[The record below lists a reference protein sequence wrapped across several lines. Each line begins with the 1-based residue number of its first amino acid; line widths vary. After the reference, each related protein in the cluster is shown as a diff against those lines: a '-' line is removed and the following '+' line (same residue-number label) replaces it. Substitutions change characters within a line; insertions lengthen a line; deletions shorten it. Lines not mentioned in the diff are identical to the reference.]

1 MAVGS
6 NVNPNFPIPGIDQD
20 SRGFRDNFA
29 TIKQEI
35 ENIQSKTIQL
45 VGGVVSDGP
54 VIIDSSNDPIVI
66 NTTVLFTNVGISGNN
81 YSLIYNDS
89 GILAC
94 SDIYFDSGNAYVG
107 INTPLPRGNLDL
119 PSNIFIGN
127 STISNKSG
135 NLHVV
140 SPQFVNLGGGGNVF
154 LYLDSQGQVGIGKNP
169 EVTLDVQG
177 GNYDV
182 ARFTSTLDN
191 TDVGVRFKTSQSNAS
206 VGWIVENT
214 NNYAGGLRLGRN
226 GEISLHVGESP
237 ASGLQDGSQ
246 ALTILPTSG
255 YVGIGNTTPTS
266 KLYVQGNVVITG
278 NLTVGGQPSIT
289 GSRGG
294 VAALASLLTAFAA
307 RGLIVDNTSA

>member
-35 ENIQSKTIQL
+35 ENIQSKTVQFA
-45 VGGVVSDGP
+45 GGVVSDP
-54 VIIDSSNDPIVI
+54 VLIDSGSDPITI
-66 NTTVLFTNVGISGNN
+66 NAMVVYTNVGILGNN
-81 YSLIYNDS
+81 YSLIYNNS
-89 GILAC
+89 GIFAC

-107 INTPLPRGNLDL
+107 INTPFPRGSLDL

-127 STISNKSG
+127 STISNQAD

-140 SPQFVNLGGGGNVF
+140 STEFVNIGGGGNVF
-154 LYLDSQGQVGIGKNP
+154 LYIDNQGQVGIGKNP
-169 EVTLDVQG
+169 EFTFDVEG

-191 TDVGVRFKTSQSNAS
+191 TDVGVRFRTSQANAS
-206 VGWIVENT
+206 VSWIVENT
-214 NNYAGGLRLGRN
+214 NNYAGGLRLGRQ
-226 GEISLHVGESP
+226 GELSLHVGESP
-237 ASGLQDGSQ
+237 ASGMQDGSQ
-246 ALTILPTSG
+246 AITILPVTG
-255 YVGIGNTTPTS
+255 DVGIGNASPIS
-266 KLYVQGNVVITG
+266 RLYVEGNVTITG
-278 NLTVGGQPSIT
+278 NLTVGGQPTIT

-294 VAALASLLTAFAA
+294 VAALASLLTELAA
-307 RGLIVDNTSA
+307 RGLIIDGTSA

>member
-94 SDIYFDSGNAYVG
+94 SNVYFDSGNVYVG

-119 PSNIFIGN
+119 PSNIYIGN

-140 SPQFVNLGGGGNVF
+140 SPQFVNMGGGGNVF
-154 LYLDSQGQVGIGKNP
+154 LYLDNQGQVGVGRNP
-169 EVTLDVQG
+169 QFTLDVQG

-191 TDVGVRFKTSQSNAS
+191 TDVGMRFTTSQSNAS
-206 VGWIVENT
+206 VSWIVENT
-214 NNYAGGLRLGRN
+214 NTYAGGLRLGRQ
-226 GEISLHVGESP
+226 GELSLHVGESP
-237 ASGLQDGSQ
+237 ASGMQDGSQ
-246 ALTILPTSG
+246 AITILPVTG
-255 YVGIGNTTPTS
+255 YVGIGNASPTS
-266 KLYVQGNVVITG
+266 RLYVQGNVIITG
-278 NLTVGGQPSIT
+278 NLTVGSQPSIT

-294 VAALASLLTAFAA
+294 IAALASLLIELAA
-307 RGLIVDNTSA
+307 RGLIIDNTSA